1 MTCTCGDCKCYE
13 CEYANA
19 SIDECIIAFNRDV
32 RNPGWANARGRF
44 HQALRKKFLYSKF
57 DCSSFIKYEELI
69 PGRKCLTMSLKHK
82 IRIEGL
88 KILQIK
94 D

>member
-1 MTCTCGDCKCYE
+1 MTCTCGTCKCYE
-13 CEYANA
+13 CEYAN
-19 SIDECIIAFNRDV
+19 STIDECIIAFNRDV
-32 RNPGWANARGRF
+32 GSRGAVGARGRF
-44 HQALRKKFLYSKF
+44 HAALRKKFLYSKY

-69 PGRKCLTMSLKHK
+69 PGKSFMTMSLKHK